1 MNIQNYPQNSPQF
14 TSRLNPIKP
23 STIKTKWGKLTISEA
38 TKSEYS
44 QKGFAEKLSRFFS
57 NNFASNT
64 DDPCWLIYNDKSQ
77 KNIKNLMIKTFANNI
92 QSILKNDDGN
102 MTLLLAKDKY
112 NKIQGACLSYGYN
125 LTDNCQK
132 YTLYIDSIC
141 VNKPF
146 RGFKLGNIMLN
157 KTLKASEKSKFTDV
171 FLTGEKKAA
180 GFYTKNGFSELN
192 PTNKNQKKVIN
203 LIAEDRSD
211 YPQYIQL
218 FSKPLKTEQ
227 PRWYDKA
234 AQEIP
239 ENY

>member
-1 MNIQNYPQNSPQF
+1 MNIQNYPQNSPLF

-77 KNIKNLMIKTFANNI
+77 KNIKSLMIKTFANNI

-157 KTLKASEKSKFTDV
+157 KTLNASEKSKFTDV

-192 PTNKNQKKVIN
+192 PTDKNQKKVIN

-218 FSKPLKTEQ
+218 FSKPLKPEQ

-239 ENY
+239 EDY

>member
-1 MNIQNYPQNSPQF
+1 
-14 TSRLNPIKP
+14 
-23 STIKTKWGKLTISEA
+23 
-38 TKSEYS
+38 
-44 QKGFAEKLSRFFS
+44 
-57 NNFASNT
+57 
-64 DDPCWLIYNDKSQ
+64 
-77 KNIKNLMIKTFANNI
+77 MIKTFANNI

-180 GFYTKNGFSELN
+180 GFYTKNGFAELN
-192 PTNKNQKKVIN
+192 PTDKNQKKVIN

-227 PRWYDKA
+227 PRWYDKT